1 MKRIKQCLV
10 ALVVSREI
18 LGWVFEANTRLVQQ
32 DTEPD
37 RFSSETPT
45 SQYVALEIRNSV
57 EIRHDPLRLSNAEL

>member
-1 MKRIKQCLV
+1 M
-10 ALVVSREI
+10 ADH
-18 LGWVFEANTRLVQQ
+18 GWVFEANTRLVQQ